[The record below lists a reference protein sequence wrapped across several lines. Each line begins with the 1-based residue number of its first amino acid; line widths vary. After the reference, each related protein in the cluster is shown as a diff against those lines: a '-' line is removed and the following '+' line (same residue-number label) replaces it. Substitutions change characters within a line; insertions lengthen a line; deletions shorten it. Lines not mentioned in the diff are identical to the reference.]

1 MGTMDEVL
9 ERLDETEKQA
19 GEVLRQL
26 EEAESLHKSLAETR
40 QGLDAIV
47 RDVKELVTATRKG
60 IETLGEAV
68 TAFKTATETI
78 QRSDPGVITA
88 ALKTIE
94 TRIDAIGGE
103 VSAIAQIKEEVT
115 GLKAAVARTAS
126 VNEERTR
133 TMIDNAIE
141 ELSAQSLMDR
151 VLGQRR
157 RGNALSG
164 VTTSPEAPGPDLG
177 DPVDGRGRTGSSDR

>member
-40 QGLDAIV
+40 KTLEAV
-47 RDVKELVTATRKG
+47 ARDVKDLVTATRNG
-60 IETLGEAV
+60 VDTLGEAV

-88 ALKTIE
+88 ALKTME
-94 TRIDAIGGE
+94 TRIDAIAKD
-103 VSAIAQIKEEVT
+103 VSVIAHIKAEVT
-115 GLKAAVARTAS
+115 ALKATVARTAS
-126 VNEERTR
+126 VNEEQTR
-133 TMIDNAIE
+133 AMIDNAIDE
-141 ELSAQSLMDR
+141 VSRQSLMDR
-151 VLGQRR
+151 VLGKRR
-157 RGNALSG
+157 RANALRG
-164 VTTSPEAPGPDLG
+164 DRANPKGPGPDLS
-177 DPVDGRGRTGSSDR
+177 DPVDGRGQTGSSGG

>member
-9 ERLDETEKQA
+9 ERLDETENQA

-40 QGLDAIV
+40 QGLDAV
-47 RDVKELVTATRKG
+47 ARDVKELITATRKG
-60 IETLGEAV
+60 VDTLGEAV
-68 TAFKTATETI
+68 TAFKTATEMM

-88 ALKTIE
+88 ALKTME
-94 TRIDAIGGE
+94 TRIEAIAGD

-115 GLKAAVARTAS
+115 GLKATVARTGS

-133 TMIDNAIE
+133 AMIDSAID
-141 ELSAQSLMDR
+141 ELSGQSLMDR

-157 RGNALSG
+157 RGNALRG
-164 VTTSPEAPGPDLG
+164 EPTSPEGPRPDLS
-177 DPVDGRGRTGSSDR
+177 DPVDGRGRTSSTDR

>member
-9 ERLDETEKQA
+9 ERLVETEKQA

-40 QGLDAIV
+40 QGLDVVA

-60 IETLGEAV
+60 VETLSEAV

-88 ALKTIE
+88 ALKTME
-94 TRIDAIGGE
+94 TRIDAIAGE

-115 GLKAAVARTAS
+115 RAAS

-133 TMIDNAIE
+133 AMIDNAVD
-141 ELSAQSLMDR
+141 ELSGQSLMDR

-157 RGNALSG
+157 RGNARRSDP
-164 VTTSPEAPGPDLG
+164 TSPEGPGPDLS
-177 DPVDGRGRTGSSDR
+177 DPLDGRGPTRSSNG

>member
-1 MGTMDEVL
+1 MSTMDEVL

-40 QGLDAIV
+40 KGLDAV
-47 RDVKELVTATRKG
+47 ARDVKKLVTATRKG
-60 IETLGEAV
+60 VDALGAAV

-88 ALKTIE
+88 ALKTME
-94 TRIDAIGGE
+94 TRIDAIAAE

-115 GLKAAVARTAS
+115 GLQATVAQTAS

-133 TMIDNAIE
+133 AMIDKAVD
-141 ELSAQSLMDR
+141 ELSGQSLMDR

-157 RGNALSG
+157 RGKALRG
-164 VTTSPEAPGPDLG
+164 DPTSPEGPGPDLSN
-177 DPVDGRGRTGSSDR
+177 PVDGRGRTGSSDG

>member
-9 ERLDETEKQA
+9 ERLVETEKQA

-40 QGLDAIV
+40 QGLDFVA

-60 IETLGEAV
+60 VETLSEAV

-88 ALKTIE
+88 ALKTME
-94 TRIDAIGGE
+94 TRIDAIAGE

-115 GLKAAVARTAS
+115 GLQATVTRAAS

-133 TMIDNAIE
+133 AMIDNAID
-141 ELSAQSLMDR
+141 ELSGQSLMDR

-157 RGNALSG
+157 RGNARRSDP
-164 VTTSPEAPGPDLG
+164 TSPEGPGPDLS
-177 DPVDGRGRTGSSDR
+177 DPLDGRGPTRSSNG